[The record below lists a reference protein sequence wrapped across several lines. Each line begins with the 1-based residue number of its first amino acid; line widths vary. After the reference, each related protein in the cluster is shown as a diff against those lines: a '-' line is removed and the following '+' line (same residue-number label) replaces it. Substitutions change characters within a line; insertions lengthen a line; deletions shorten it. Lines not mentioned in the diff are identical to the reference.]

1 MPKATANTPEHH
13 HRPSRQALEDLMRQ
27 RILVLDGAYGSAFQG
42 YGLSEEAFRGQQ
54 YAEHDHPLQG
64 NHDILNITQP
74 AIVAEVHDG
83 YLAAGC
89 DIISTNTFNATAI
102 AQEDFGTQ
110 GICFEINK
118 QAAAIARHCADG
130 YTTQSKPRFVAGSIG
145 PTNRT
150 ASISPDVNRPEFRN
164 VDFDQLCDAY
174 VEAAQGLIAGGV
186 DLFLIETV
194 FDTLNAKAAIAAL
207 HRINDPLDEPYPLII
222 SGTITDAS
230 GRTLSGQT
238 CEAFFIL
245 LNTLNPSLWA

>member
-1 MPKATANTPEHH
+1 M
-13 HRPSRQALEDLMRQ
+13 DLMRL

-42 YGLSEEAFRGQQ
+42 YALSEEAFRGEQ
-54 YAEHDHPLQG
+54 YAQHDHPLQG

-74 AIVAEVHDG
+74 DIVAQVHDG

-110 GICFEINK
+110 DVCFEINR
-118 QAAAIARHCADG
+118 QAAAIARQCADA
-130 YTTQSKPRFVAGSIG
+130 YATRDNPKFVAGSIG

-150 ASISPDVNRPEFRN
+150 ASISPDVNRPEYRN
-164 VDFDQLCDAY
+164 VDFDQLRDAY

-194 FDTLNAKAAIAAL
+194 FDTLNAKAAIAAI
-207 HRINDPLDEPYPLII
+207 HSIMIPLMSP
-222 SGTITDAS
+222 T
-230 GRTLSGQT
+230 R
-238 CEAFFIL
+238 
-245 LNTLNPSLWA
+245 